1 MNKQLTDYLEIL
13 SDSSFEQKTI
23 ETMSDVPMLDYR
35 VEDIPVEW
43 QDIDLEESD
52 SPYYYEL
59 HDCNSYEELE
69 DFLTKYFREFKI
81 SFIANDFGANEVLKQ
96 EYISQVNEFKEEL
109 SNTTLFH
116 AMLLKDMPFISLVKT
131 KIRFCEDTI
140 DFIEKQGQKKK
151 SQKAKNFSN
160 QNLLKQK
167 EVVILFHHLR
177 ELGFIAK
184 GIPNNVYSQYISD
197 LTGYTA
203 EKIRQDLSNVNK
215 ESTSVDSNRFQESDY
230 EGLTR
235 AIKRQLLPKIE
246 AEYKD
251 KFNS

>member
-13 SDSSFEQKTI
+13 SDYSFEQKTI
-23 ETMSDVPMLDYR
+23 TMSDVPILEYR

-52 SPYYYEL
+52 SPSYYEL
-59 HDCNSYEELE
+59 HGCSSYEELE

-81 SFIANDFGANEVLKQ
+81 SFIANNFDTNETLKQ
-96 EYISQVNEFKEEL
+96 EYISQVNEFREEL

-116 AMLLKDMPFISLVKT
+116 AMLLKDMSFVSLVKT
-131 KIRFCEDTI
+131 KIRFCEYTV

-151 SQKAKNFSN
+151 THKATNYNNLN
-160 QNLLKQK
+160 QLKQK

-177 ELGFIAK
+177 ELGLIAK
-184 GIPNNVYSQYISD
+184 GIPNNVYNQYISD
-197 LTGYTA
+197 LTGYAA
-203 EKIRQDLSNVNK
+203 EKIRQDLSNVSK

-230 EGLTR
+230 EGVIR
-235 AIKRQLLPKIE
+235 VIKRKLLHKIE

-251 KFNS
+251 KYKS